1 MADNKK
7 TSLFGSLADKIK
19 SELFEETIPTAKTA
33 VEPEKVVSGTT
44 PYTFGTGAVPPPVGS
59 NPEPVDD
66 KILAVINDGV
76 FTDIDGRTS
85 RFLMFQKMFETL
97 GRPIDPTIAL
107 KALQVNDPSFTPANI
122 LQDILAHQKLLDA
135 VTAKADQDIREAA
148 TERLGG
154 ADAKIKQLQEANQ
167 QAQAEIERHQKE
179 TSERIGKIA
188 ECQTQRA
195 TDEAAIS
202 RAKSRTDSAA
212 SSVRAQLQGMQQLF
226 TNLI

>member
-1 MADNKK
+1 MANNKK

-19 SELFEETIPTAKTA
+19 SELFEETIPTAKEP
-33 VEPEKVVSGTT
+33 EPEKVVSGTT
-44 PYTFGTGAVPPPVGS
+44 PYTFGTDTVPPLGS

-135 VTAKADQDIREAA
+135 VTATADQDIQEAA

>member
-1 MADNKK
+1 MANNKK

-19 SELFEETIPTAKTA
+19 SELFEETITTAKA
-33 VEPEKVVSGTT
+33 PEPEKVVSGTT
-44 PYTFGTGAVPPPVGS
+44 PYTFGTGAVPPVGS

-66 KILAVINDGV
+66 KILAVINDRV

-122 LQDILAHQKLLDA
+122 LQDILTHQKLLDA
-135 VTAKADQDIREAA
+135 VTATADKDIQEAA